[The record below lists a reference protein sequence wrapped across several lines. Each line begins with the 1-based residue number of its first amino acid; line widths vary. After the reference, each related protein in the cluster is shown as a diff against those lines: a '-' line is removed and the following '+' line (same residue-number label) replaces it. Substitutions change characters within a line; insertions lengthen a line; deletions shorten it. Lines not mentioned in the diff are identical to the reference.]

1 MKNNAEMIGTILG
14 ALLVVL
20 LQITIPG
27 IIVYLTYPYIITVIP
42 GLVNTGFMVK
52 SISLWDSICITFF
65 FDALLFGLHKLTK
78 AKQDNK

>member
-1 MKNNAEMIGTILG
+1 MKNNAEIIGTTLG
-14 ALLVVL
+14 VLFVIL

-27 IIVYLTYPYIITVIP
+27 IIVYITYPYIIKVIP

-52 SISLWDSICITFF
+52 SIALWDSMCITFF

-78 AKQDNK
+78 EKQDNK

>member
-1 MKNNAEMIGTILG
+1 MKNNAEIIGTTLG
-14 ALLVVL
+14 VLFVVL

-27 IIVYLTYPYIITVIP
+27 IIVYITYPYIIKVIP

-52 SISLWDSICITFF
+52 SISLWDSMCITFF

-78 AKQDNK
+78 EKQDNK